1 MRPVRG
7 VVPIK
12 INCGGKMSALDLLK
26 KEHKLIQRYLDNL
39 TVAQEL
45 LIARENVPVSV
56 IDKTVRFAKDFM
68 NKTHHFKEEYVL
80 FLKLAEKKGGELDPQ
95 IVSLRDQH
103 ERSRGLVAKIKE
115 VQKGYEKGDEVA
127 FSALAENMGYYV
139 SLEKSHLFREN
150 HVFYPMAEEVF
161 SAEEMAEFDAEF
173 TKIDE
178 KQGKGTFQ
186 KGVEMVEA
194 IEADMKEKF
203 GAVYRDKYEE
213 VVKGHAHS

>member
-1 MRPVRG
+1 
-7 VVPIK
+7 
-12 INCGGKMSALDLLK
+12 MSALDLLK

-39 TVAQEL
+39 TVAQDL
-45 LIARENVPVSV
+45 LIARETVPPSV
-56 IDKTVRFAKDFM
+56 IDKTVRFAKEFM

-115 VQKGYEKGDEVA
+115 TLKAYEKGDEVA
-127 FSALAENMGYYV
+127 FSTLAENMGYYV
-139 SLEKSHLFREN
+139 SLEKSHLHREN

-161 SAEEMAEFDAEF
+161 SADEMADFDSEFA
-173 TKIDE
+173 KIDE
-178 KQGKGTFQ
+178 KQGKGTYN

-194 IEADMKEKF
+194 IEADMKAKF

-213 VVKGHAHS
+213 VVKGHQHSS